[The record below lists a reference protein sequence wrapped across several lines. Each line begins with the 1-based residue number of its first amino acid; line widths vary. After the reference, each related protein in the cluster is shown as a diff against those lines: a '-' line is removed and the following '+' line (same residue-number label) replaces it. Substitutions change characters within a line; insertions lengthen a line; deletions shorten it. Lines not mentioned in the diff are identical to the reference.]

1 MKQVGWIGFCLAGGL
16 ATLGAGMAAVWAAE
30 SAKKIPA
37 ASHNASTDKVSSSQT
52 TVGLTPEEIQ
62 EGFVSLFDGKTLKGW
77 QGDTKGYVVEN
88 GLLVCKPGGNLYTEK
103 EYADFIFRFEF
114 RLTPGANNGVGIRAE
129 LGKNAAYHGMEIQI
143 LDDSAP
149 RWANLQPYQYHGSIY
164 GVVPAKRGHLNPP
177 GQWNSQEIYAKGPHI
192 RVTLN
197 GVVIVDADISKI
209 DPNNTMDHQPHPGL
223 HNKKGYIG
231 FLGHG
236 SRVEFRNIRIKEL

>member
-1 MKQVGWIGFCLAGGL
+1 MKRTWWLGGWMVGGMAVV
-16 ATLGAGMAAVWAAE
+16 GMAALWAAE
-30 SAKKIPA
+30 VSQKTESDAK
-37 ASHNASTDKVSSSQT
+37 

-77 QGDTKGYVVEN
+77 QGDTKGYVVED

-103 EYADFIFRFEF
+103 QYADFIFRFEF

-143 LDDSAP
+143 LDDSHP
-149 RWANLQPYQYHGSIY
+149 KYKNLQPYQFHGSIY
-164 GVVPAKRGHLNPP
+164 GVVPAKRGALKPP
-177 GQWNSQEIYAKGPHI
+177 GEWNSEEIYAKGSHI

-197 GVVIVDADISKI
+197 GVVIVDADISEI
-209 DPNNTMDHQPHPGL
+209 DPNHTMDHQKHPGL

-236 SRVEFRNIRIKEL
+236 DRIEFRNIRIKEL